1 MDATDNVAM
10 VLRPVKAGESVRI
23 KHGDTQVEVPA
34 LEDIAL
40 CHKIALADIGTG
52 AAILKYGECIGEA
65 IRPIHRGD
73 WVHVH
78 NIRSRRAR
86 IER

>member
-1 MDATDNVAM
+1 MDAADNVAM
-10 VLRPVKAGESVRI
+10 VLRPVKGGESVRV
-23 KHGDTQVEVPA
+23 KHGDMQIDVRA

-40 CHKIALADIGTG
+40 CHKIALADVAPGE
-52 AAILKYGECIGEA
+52 AILKYGECIGEA
-65 IRPIHRGD
+65 VQAIRRGG

-86 IER
+86 IVR